1 MDWLKLLVHKA
12 RFETIFLMNTLIPA
26 SAEIDPNTRSEIE
39 LLLCCAR
46 TKIDKG
52 TAEQIKKLV
61 EQEIDWEY
69 LIEAANFH
77 RVLSL
82 LTQSL
87 LATCTEAVPPDILAR
102 LRYVFH
108 AQGKHNLFLTS
119 KLLTL
124 LNLFKEHHIN
134 AIPFKG
140 PVLATSAYTNLLLRQ
155 YGDID
160 LLVQESDFQKAIA
173 LLVSQGYV
181 QTIQTP
187 WEVHLTSKNSID
199 LDLHREIAP
208 HHLSCS
214 LSPTYVW
221 AHLESFSLF
230 GTIVPKLS
238 PEASLLIICL
248 NGNKECWRRLN
259 RICDVAELIRSHP
272 NLDWQ
277 QVWDESES
285 MGFQQ
290 IIFLGLLL
298 AHKLLGV
305 KLPDFIWQQ
314 IQANALV
321 CFLVEQ
327 ISTQLFLPAG
337 DSIGAVETTL
347 FHIKTRERWQDKVQ
361 SFWGLM
367 ILSGWLQPTERD
379 RDTIALSGMFS
390 FLYYLIRPIRVLIK
404 YRKILLK
411 H

>member
-1 MDWLKLLVHKA
+1 
-12 RFETIFLMNTLIPA
+12 MNTLIPT
-26 SAEIDPNTRSEIE
+26 SAEIAPNTRSEIE

-46 TKIDKG
+46 TQIDKG
-52 TAEQIKKLV
+52 TAEQIQKLV

-69 LIEAANFH
+69 LIETANCH
-77 RVLSL
+77 RVLPL

-87 LATCTEAVPPDILAR
+87 LATCSEAVPPDILAR
-102 LRYVFH
+102 LRSVFH
-108 AQGKHNLFLTS
+108 AQGLHNLSLTS
-119 KLLTL
+119 KLLKL
-124 LNLFKEHHIN
+124 LNLFQEHGIN

-140 PVLATSAYTNLLLRQ
+140 PVLAVSAYANLLLRQ

-160 LLVQESDFQKAIA
+160 LLVKESDFQKAIA

-199 LDLHREIAP
+199 LDLHRQIVP
-208 HHLSCS
+208 RHLSCS

-221 AHLESFSLF
+221 THLESFSLF

-248 NGNKECWRRLN
+248 NGNKECWRKLN

-277 QVWDESES
+277 QVWDEFES

-305 KLPDFIWQQ
+305 KLPDYIWQQ
-314 IQANALV
+314 IQANSLV
-321 CFLVEQ
+321 CCLVEQ
-327 ISTQLFLPAG
+327 ISAQLFLPAG

-361 SFWGLM
+361 SFWGI
-367 ILSGWLQPTERD
+367 ILASGGLHPTAHD
-379 RDTIALSGMFS
+379 RDIIELSGMFS

-411 H
+411 R